1 MTPQR
6 WKKRATRSRR
16 TIPSSSTFDAPKTIM
31 TSELPKISVA
41 ETLAEK
47 IVALQA
53 GGLPAATT
61 RKCEDLLID
70 VVGLCVTARK
80 ADYVE
85 SRLAG
90 WDNDGPCTAIGHKRT
105 LTAAGAAFVNG
116 TAAHGEDFDDT
127 FEGGPV
133 HAGAVIVPAVLA
145 ACERHNPD
153 GRIALTG
160 IAVGTEVLCRLSL
173 VVPKAVHKAGF
184 HPTAIFGAMGAAAG
198 VGAALGLNAKQIV
211 DALGVA
217 GSMAGGIIEY
227 LAEGAWT
234 KRLHAG
240 WAAQSGLR
248 AALLAR
254 QGFVGPRTVF
264 EGVHGLFHGFAH
276 TTHGDYDALT
286 GDFGTRWV
294 TDTLAFKPYPCGTM
308 AQPYIDCARRLAAR
322 GVKAEDVEEIMCEVA
337 EGTVHRLWEPL
348 ADKQRPRNGY
358 SAKFATPYLLA
369 TGFVKGGV
377 GLGAFTEDAIRDAA
391 VLALA
396 AKVKFVIDP
405 DNPYP
410 NNYTGHIRATLKD
423 GSVIEERQPYL
434 RGGAQEPLT
443 RQDVMDKFALNAE
456 HGGWTAAQSDATLK
470 LLAGL
475 YHGKIDLSSLRS

>member
-1 MTPQR
+1 M
-6 WKKRATRSRR
+6 
-16 TIPSSSTFDAPKTIM
+16 AP
-31 TSELPKISVA
+31 ELPTTSVA
-41 ETLAEK
+41 ETLAGK
-47 IVALQA
+47 IVALKPGA
-53 GGLPAATT
+53 LPAGTA

-70 VVGLCVTARK
+70 VVGLCVTARNE
-80 ADYVE
+80 DYIR
-85 SRLAG
+85 SALAG
-90 WDNDGPCTAIGHKRT
+90 CDDDGPCTAIGHGRT

-153 GRIALTG
+153 GRMALIG
-160 IAVGTEVLCRLSL
+160 IAVGAEVLCRLSL

-184 HPTAIFGAMGAAAG
+184 HPTAVFGAMGAAAG
-198 VGAALGLNAKQIV
+198 VGAALGLNARQIV

-240 WAAQSGLR
+240 WAAQSGIR

-254 QGFVGPRTVF
+254 GGFSGPRTVF

-276 TTHGDYDALT
+276 TTRGDYDALT

-322 GVKAEDVEEIMCEVA
+322 GIKPEDVTDIVCEVA

-358 SAKFATPYLLA
+358 AAKFAVPYLLA
-369 TGFVKGGV
+369 TGFVHGGV
-377 GLGAFTEDAIRDAA
+377 GLSAFTESAISDAS

-410 NNYTGHIRATLKD
+410 NNYTGHIRATLRD
-423 GSVIEERQPYL
+423 GSVVEERQPYL

-443 RQDVMDKFALNAE
+443 RQDVTDKFLLNAK
-456 HGGWTAAQSDATLK
+456 HGGWSAAQSDAALK
-470 LLAGL
+470 LMADL
-475 YHGKIDLSSLRS
+475 YNGRIDLSSLRG